1 MAAIHNIE
9 GVELSSAS
17 SNSRYGTRDDSV
29 VIKLQDKAKISCK
42 FTSNAFQAAP
52 VIIAKK
58 HLLNGSNKEKILLI
72 NAGNA
77 NAGNG
82 KSGEQ
87 DALKCCKELSEFA
100 DLNTADVLPFSTGV
114 IGEPL
119 STEQHIT
126 AFKKAY
132 SSLKP
137 SNWRKVAKA
146 ILTTDTKIKLISKTL
161 VKGKKSINIT
171 GFAKG
176 SGMIRP
182 DFATLLSFVFTDADI
197 NQSLL
202 DKLHD
207 EALSESFE
215 QITVD
220 GDTSPNDSSVLVA
233 TGKSGIKLRSKS
245 KEMKSFKKEL
255 VKLFQSL
262 AQDIIKDAEGA
273 KKEIVINVEK
283 AKNRAVAREVA
294 FTIAQSP
301 LVKTAMYGNDA
312 NWGRILAAIGRAEGI
327 SDISK
332 VSIKLNGTPL
342 VTRGSRDPK
351 HNESKASK
359 SVKSKKIVIRVILN
373 EGKDSFTVFTSD
385 LSEDY
390 VLINSDY
397 RS

>member
-100 DLNTADVLPFSTGV
+100 DLNTEDILPFSTGV